1 MQGSRDIATLSSIQ
15 YVIEG
20 REQGHVGGKN
30 HKIFSINTLTIIV
43 LNPFSNIHP
52 SFILKKRKLI
62 VIVSVKNKTVT
73 AAMIHHLS
81 SGHMF
86 QLIT

>member
-1 MQGSRDIATLSSIQ
+1 M
-15 YVIEG
+15 EG

-30 HKIFSINTLTIIV
+30 HKIFSLNTLTKIV
-43 LNPFSNIHP
+43 LNPFCNIHP
-52 SFILKKRKLI
+52 SFILKKRKTK

-73 AAMIHHLS
+73 AAMIHRLS

-86 QLIT
+86 T